1 MFDGVRCRPGP
12 LTTANGTVFVLEVAM
27 LRDGPRPAST
37 GERPVRRDRRSGS
50 MSPRVSTVAF
60 KIATLCVRSQAA
72 TVWDC
77 RRQGLIAPDRGTS
90 PVHRSLGR
98 AVPPIRPEEFSD
110 VTERVRSPSTAPPQ
124 ADSEGNVARPR
135 TIPEASVARLAVYL
149 RMLGELVEQG
159 AETVSSEELA
169 AATGVNSAKLRKD
182 LSYIGSYGIRGV
194 GYEVNAL
201 LLQLERV
208 LGLNHR
214 QAVALVGVGNLGHAL
229 AGYTGFGGR
238 GFPVTALFDVDPD
251 LVGIHINGILVEH
264 VDAIPAVC
272 AERGVTIGMIAT
284 PGPAA
289 QAVCDTLVTSG
300 VRCILNFAPV
310 VLQVPAEV
318 EVRKVDL
325 AVELQVLAFHVARRH
340 VAEHVPGVNGHSVN
354 GHTNGHAS
362 AARSVPLMD
371 GSTEGNR

>member
-1 MFDGVRCRPGP
+1 V
-12 LTTANGTVFVLEVAM
+12 TV
-27 LRDGPRPAST
+27 
-37 GERPVRRDRRSGS
+37 
-50 MSPRVSTVAF
+50 
-60 KIATLCVRSQAA
+60 
-72 TVWDC
+72 
-77 RRQGLIAPDRGTS
+77 
-90 PVHRSLGR
+90 
-98 AVPPIRPEEFSD
+98 
-110 VTERVRSPSTAPPQ
+110 PPQ
-124 ADSEGNVARPR
+124 ADPDDGAARSR
-135 TIPEASVARLAVYL
+135 TIPEASVARLALYL
-149 RMLGELVEQG
+149 RVLGELVEQG

-169 AATGVNSAKLRKD
+169 GVTGVNPAKLRKD

-194 GYEVNAL
+194 GYEVSSL
-201 LLQLERV
+201 LHQLERV

-264 VDAIPAVC
+264 VDAIPTVC
-272 AERGVTIGMIAT
+272 ATRGVTIGMIAT

-289 QAVCDTLVTSG
+289 QGVCDLLVDSG

-310 VLQVPAEV
+310 VLQVPEEV

-340 VAEHVPGVNGHSVN
+340 VAERPRGRGVAGVNGHGAH
-354 GHTNGHAS
+354 GHGSAVRTFPLVDGTTAS
-362 AARSVPLMD
+362 
-371 GSTEGNR
+371 EGRA